1 MMNSTNQPYRGCSM
15 PAPPIKVFVAEC
27 HGLSRYGIVHAL
39 TDAEGFEVVGE
50 AEDGRAAA
58 HDLRRLNPDVA
69 IVAERLPSVSGIELL
84 RLVREDCPT
93 RIVLLSGDLDTPAVY
108 AALAAGAAGYLSSNT
123 TGERLREV
131 VASAARDEPML
142 SADIQRLLLTEI
154 QQGSNGDSP
163 ALTPREREVL
173 ALLAEGQGASQIAAE
188 LHVGVSTAK
197 KHLAHLYDKLDAP
210 NSAAAVARAMRLGLI
225 D

>member
-1 MMNSTNQPYRGCSM
+1 VR
-15 PAPPIKVFVAEC
+15 
-27 HGLSRYGIVHAL
+27 AL
-39 TDAEGFEVVGE
+39 TDAGDFDVVGQ

-58 HDLRRLNPDVA
+58 HALRRLSPDVA
-69 IVAERLPSVSGIELL
+69 VVAERLPSVSGIELL

-108 AALAAGAAGYLSSNT
+108 AALAAGAAGYLSTNT
-123 TGERLREV
+123 TGERLLEV
-131 VASAARDEPML
+131 VASAARDEPLL
-142 SADIQRLLLTEI
+142 SADIQRLLLSEI
-154 QQGSNGDSP
+154 QRGSNGHSP

-173 ALLAEGQGASQIAAE
+173 ALLADGQGASRIAAE

-225 D
+225 E